1 MHTRTQTGVRVCNGT
16 GLIAR
21 TTIGLLY
28 SSKTYADP
36 VQTQKSTGGKV
47 RKLQAIICG
56 FLMTACLFVNS
67 AGAEDTGAITM
78 EDGTEAVI
86 MEPIT
91 VTAQKQEENVQEVP
105 ISISVFSDQAVED
118 RRIQSVL
125 DLADFVPSL
134 SIYQNAWSGAN
145 TPSMRGIHAH
155 AHTLSVSTGLYVD
168 GVPII
173 SSAGYTDG
181 VLDVER
187 IEVLRGPQG
196 TLYGKNAEAGVVNII
211 TRQPDNEFRGKVSAA
226 GGKFISTE
234 TGDGLG
240 GTFSANLSGP
250 LLEDR
255 LYAGFAGKYYQQEGF
270 IENVVTGDAANDKEH
285 WFGRGHLR
293 WTPTD
298 QLDISLI
305 VSAMKHDD
313 AGPNF
318 GLTESGSAMF
328 GLPPDRYRQESS
340 NIDQYNKGTENSQA
354 LKVIYDFNDALKLTS
369 VTSRRVYEDRRWSD
383 LDLSQM
389 TLFHSDVD
397 GRYEKI
403 SQELRLNYAR
413 GKLKWL
419 FGLFYDND
427 NDDVFIEI
435 VSDYPPMASTTNSE
449 YNGESYAAFT
459 NLTYPLLRD
468 LNVVAGLRYEKQDRE
483 MKDNV
488 TGEYG
493 ENSWESVTPK
503 LALEYFFAP
512 SIMSYIGVTKGFRS
526 GGFNVLDVDPQYVSY
541 DQEVL
546 WSYEIGFKS
555 AFMDNRLVVNGAA
568 YYMNIEDMQVDEAVS
583 FTETYTTNAAEA
595 RGYGVELD
603 VTARLPEGLSMMAGF
618 GYNHIEFDEFR
629 DALGDYKGNKPSYA
643 PEYTLNI
650 GAQYRHGSGF
660 YARADLIG
668 YGKMYL
674 DHANTHSRD
683 AYQIVNA
690 KIGYEAERF
699 DVYLYG
705 KNIFDERY
713 DLDGYSGG
721 LGIIYSEPGKAGLQL
736 TYRL

>member
-1 MHTRTQTGVRVCNGT
+1 MQACTQTGVKVCYGA
-16 GLIAR
+16 GLIAK

-28 SSKTYADP
+28 SSKSYTDP
-36 VQTQKSTGGKV
+36 THIQISTGGKV

-56 FLMTACLFVNS
+56 LLMTACLFVNS

-86 MEPIT
+86 LEPIT

-105 ISISVFSDQAVED
+105 IAISVFNDQAVED
-118 RRIQSVL
+118 RGIQSVR
-125 DLADFVPSL
+125 DVADFVPNL
-134 SIYQNAWSGAN
+134 FIFHNAWSGLN
-145 TPSMRGIHAH
+145 TPSMRGIHAS

-168 GVPII
+168 GVPSL
-173 SSAGYTDG
+173 SSTGYEDG

-196 TLYGKNAEAGVVNII
+196 TLYGKNAEAGVINII
-211 TRQPDNEFRGKVSAA
+211 TRQPDNELRGKVSAA
-226 GGKFISTE
+226 GGKFLSTE

-240 GTFSANLSGP
+240 GTFSVNLSGP

-255 LYAGFAGKYYQQEGF
+255 LYAGFAGKYHQHEGF
-270 IENVVTGDAANDKEH
+270 IENVTTGDAANDKEH
-285 WFGRGHLR
+285 WYGRGHLR

-298 QLDISLI
+298 RLDIALI

-318 GLTESGSAMF
+318 GITKLGSAMF
-328 GLPPDRYRQESS
+328 GLSPNWYRQESS
-340 NIDQYNKGTENSQA
+340 NIDENNKGTQSSQA

-369 VTSRRVYEDRRWSD
+369 VTSRRVYEDKRLSD
-383 LDLSQM
+383 FDLSQM
-389 TLFHSDVD
+389 TLFHSDMD

-403 SQELRLNYAR
+403 SQELRLNYAKGR
-413 GKLKWL
+413 LKWL
-419 FGLFYDND
+419 VGLFYDND
-427 NDDVFIEI
+427 NDEVFNDII
-435 VSDYPPMASTTNSE
+435 SDFPPMASTTDSD

-468 LNVVAGLRYEKQDRE
+468 LNVVAGLRYERQERE

-488 TGEYG
+488 TGEQMDD
-493 ENSWESVTPK
+493 SWESVTPK
-503 LALEYFFAP
+503 FALEYFFMP

-541 DQEVL
+541 EQEAL

-555 AFMDNRLVVNGAA
+555 AFMDNRLIVNGAV
-568 YYMNIEDMQVDEAVS
+568 YYMDINNMQVDEAVS
-583 FTETYTTNAAEA
+583 FSETYVTNAAEA
-595 RGYGVELD
+595 SGYGFELD
-603 VTARLPEGLSMMAGF
+603 VTARLLKGLNVMTGF

-629 DALGDYKGNKPSYA
+629 DALGDYKGNVPSNA
-643 PEYTLNI
+643 PQYTLNI
-650 GAQYRHGSGF
+650 GAQYRHDSGF

-674 DHANTHSRD
+674 DHANTYSRD

-705 KNIFDERY
+705 KNIFDEKY
-713 DLDGYSGG
+713 DLYGYNGG
-721 LGIIYSEPGKAGLQL
+721 FGILYSEPGEIGTQL
-736 TYRL
+736 TYRF